1 MSFAFATIACRA
13 GVVLC
18 CAVACKCILQ
28 LFCCW
33 DESAVARVNAKNEP
47 VSAAA
52 QLEDRAN
59 LRKPE
64 RC

>member
-18 CAVACKCILQ
+18 CAVACKCILR
-28 LFCCW
+28 FCCW

-52 QLEDRAN
+52 QLEDGAN